1 MSQTVLVTVGW
12 FDKKNW
18 LGCFRFWKNYSFSK
32 KGWGKYSFPKVYF
45 SYCRQLNFIN
55 RSKLFVMRCI
65 PSIHLEQ
72 HFCKLTTSSLLG
84 GQLLTT
90 DGKRFGFC
98 VVAPGD
104 GGVHE
109 CAGVNRGVT
118 CELLVRH
125 NRILT
130 LQVHAIRGRH
140 HVQPC
145 AVLLRLKLHV
155 KNSF

>member
-1 MSQTVLVTVGW
+1 
-12 FDKKNW
+12 
-18 LGCFRFWKNYSFSK
+18 
-32 KGWGKYSFPKVYF
+32 
-45 SYCRQLNFIN
+45 
-55 RSKLFVMRCI
+55 MRCI

-84 GQLLTT
+84 DQLLTT
-90 DGKRFGFC
+90 DRKRFGFR

-109 CAGVNRGVT
+109 GAGVNRGVAG
-118 CELLVRH
+118 ELLVRH

-130 LQVHAIRGRH
+130 LQVHAIRLRH

-155 KNSF
+155 KIRFKNCIIQRQIQNSS